1 MINKVTLFLDS
12 NIKNPHTCHNKVVY
26 ILSYKFEVMNLTFFS
41 FKTVSAKAFELSKKT
56 LLYIVYKN
64 GV

>member
-1 MINKVTLFLDS
+1 MINKKTLFLDL

-56 LLYIVYKN
+56 ML
-64 GV
+64 